1 MTETRHPNDSRTF
14 VLRLWSEQEEG
25 HRAWRFSLEDPLTRS
40 RRGFG
45 SLREIG
51 DFLATLC
58 QDAEPERPGDRAE
71 APKPL
76 RRRAAAL
83 ALALL
88 LPVGAALAESPR
100 ISLGNVRGKPGAAVA
115 VPVVLHAA
123 DAQPIGALSL
133 RVRVEPASAAESITF
148 RRAGAWAEKRTAFE
162 ARPQA
167 GGSFSW
173 VVSLSESVA
182 VGADTLVGEIVVH
195 LARGLRPDTEVEVLL
210 DPAVSGF
217 GDRAGTRFVS
227 AETGGLVLEDGSI
240 TLRER
245 TPRDD
250 RR

>member
-14 VLRLWSEQEEG
+14 VLRLWSEQEED

-45 SLREIG
+45 SLRETA
-51 DFLATLC
+51 DFLASLC
-58 QDAEPERPGDRAE
+58 QVAEPERSSDHEGP
-71 APKPL
+71 PNTL

-88 LPVGAALAESPR
+88 LPVSSALAEPPR
-100 ISLGNVRGKPGAAVA
+100 ISLGRVQCAPGAAVA
-115 VPVVLHAA
+115 VPVVLHTT

-133 RVRVEPASAAESITF
+133 RIRVEPASAAESITF
-148 RRAGAWAEKRTAFE
+148 RRAGAWAEKRTSFE

-173 VVSLSESVA
+173 VVSLSEPAAAS
-182 VGADTLVGEIVVH
+182 ADTLVGEIVVH
-195 LARGLRPDTEVEVLL
+195 LARGLRPETEVEILL
-210 DPAVSGF
+210 DPTVSGF

-227 AETGGLVLEDGSI
+227 AETGGLLLENGSI
-240 TLRER
+240 TLPARA
-245 TPRDD
+245 PRDD

>member
-1 MTETRHPNDSRTF
+1 MTEPRHPNDSRTF
-14 VLRLWSEQEEG
+14 VLRLWSEQEDD
-25 HRAWRFSLEDPLTRS
+25 HRTWHFSLEDPLTRG

-51 DFLATLC
+51 EFLASLC
-58 QDAEPERPGDRAE
+58 VEAEAERPGDRSE
-71 APKPL
+71 TPSPL

-88 LPVGAALAESPR
+88 VPAGAALAEPPR
-100 ISLGNVRGKPGAAVA
+100 ISLGRVQGAPGAAVA
-115 VPVVLHAA
+115 VPVVLRAA

-148 RRAGAWAEKRTAFE
+148 RRAGAWAEKRTVFE

-173 VVSLSESVA
+173 VVSLSEPVA
-182 VGADTLVGEIVVH
+182 VGADTLVGEIVVR
-195 LARGLRPDTEVEVLL
+195 LGRALRPDTEVAILL

-227 AETGGLVLEDGSI
+227 AETGGLLLENGAI

-245 TPRDD
+245 SPRDD

>member
-1 MTETRHPNDSRTF
+1 MTETRQPNDSRTF
-14 VLRLWSEQEEG
+14 VLRLWSEPEEG

-45 SLREIG
+45 SLRETA
-51 DFLATLC
+51 DFLASLC
-58 QDAEPERPGDRAE
+58 QAAEPERSGDRAN
-71 APKPL
+71 APSPL
-76 RRRAAAL
+76 RRKAAAL

-88 LPVGAALAESPR
+88 LPAGAALAEPPR
-100 ISLGNVRGKPGAAVA
+100 ISLGRVQGAPGAAVT

-123 DAQPIGALSL
+123 DTQPIGALSL
-133 RVRVEPASAAESITF
+133 RIRVEPASAAESITF

-173 VVSLSESVA
+173 VVSLSEPAAAS
-182 VGADTLVGEIVVH
+182 ADTLVGEIVVR
-195 LARGLRPDTEVEVLL
+195 LARGLRPETEIAILL

-227 AETGGLVLEDGSI
+227 AETGGLLLEHGSI
-240 TLRER
+240 TVPER
-245 TPRDD
+245 APRDD

>member
-1 MTETRHPNDSRTF
+1 MTEARHPNDSRTF
-14 VLRLWSEQEEG
+14 VLRLWSEPEED

-45 SLREIG
+45 SLREVG
-51 DFLATLC
+51 DFLSSLC
-58 QDAEPERPGDRAE
+58 QAAEPERPGDRE
-71 APKPL
+71 ANPSAL
-76 RRRAAAL
+76 RRKAAAL

-88 LPVGAALAESPR
+88 LPAGAALAEPPR
-100 ISLGNVRGKPGAAVA
+100 ISLGRVQGAPGAAVA
-115 VPVVLHAA
+115 VPVVLRAA

-133 RVRVEPASAAESITF
+133 RIRVEPASAAESITF

-173 VVSLSESVA
+173 VVSLSEPAA
-182 VGADTLVGEIVVH
+182 VGTDTLVGEIVVR
-195 LARGLRPDTEVEVLL
+195 LSRGLRPDSEIVVLL
-210 DPAVSGF
+210 DPTVSGF

-227 AETGGLVLEDGSI
+227 AETGGLFLENGSI
-240 TLRER
+240 TLPER
-245 TPRDD
+245 APRDD

>member
-1 MTETRHPNDSRTF
+1 MTETGHPNDSRTF
-14 VLRLWSEQEEG
+14 VLRLWPEQEAG
-25 HRAWRFSLEDPLTRS
+25 QHAWRFSLEDPLTRG
-40 RRGFG
+40 RRRFG
-45 SLREIG
+45 SLGEIS
-51 DFLATLC
+51 DFLASLC
-58 QDAEPERPGDRAE
+58 KDLESERPGARPD
-71 APKPL
+71 APPPL
-76 RRRAAAL
+76 RRKAAAL

-88 LPVGAALAESPR
+88 LPAGAAFAEPPR
-100 ISLGNVRGKPGAAVA
+100 ISLSRVQGLPGGTIA

-133 RVRVEPASAAESITF
+133 RIRVEPASAAESITF

-173 VVSLSESVA
+173 VVSLSEPAA

-195 LARGLRPDTEVEVLL
+195 LARALRPDSEVVILL

-227 AETGGLVLEDGSI
+227 AETGGLLLENGSI
-240 TLRER
+240 TVPER
-245 TPRDD
+245 APRND

>member
-1 MTETRHPNDSRTF
+1 MTQTGHPNDARTF
-14 VLRLWSEQEEG
+14 VLRLWSEQEADR
-25 HRAWRFSLEDPLTRS
+25 RAWRFSLEDPLTRS

-51 DFLATLC
+51 DFLASLC
-58 QDAEPERPGDRAE
+58 VEAEREQTGNRAN
-71 APKPL
+71 APKAL

-83 ALALL
+83 VLALL
-88 LPVGAALAESPR
+88 LPVGSALAEPPR
-100 ISLGNVRGKPGAAVA
+100 ISLGRVQGAPGAAVA

-123 DAQPIGALSL
+123 DTQPIGALSL
-133 RVRVEPASAAESITF
+133 RIRVEPASAAESITF
-148 RRAGAWAEKRTAFE
+148 RRAGTWAEKRTAFE

-173 VVSLSESVA
+173 VVSLSEPAAAS
-182 VGADTLVGEIVVH
+182 ADTLVGEIVVR
-195 LARGLRPDTEVEVLL
+195 LARALRPETEVAILL

-227 AETGGLVLEDGSI
+227 AETGGLLLENGSI
-240 TLRER
+240 NLPER
-245 TPRDD
+245 APRDD